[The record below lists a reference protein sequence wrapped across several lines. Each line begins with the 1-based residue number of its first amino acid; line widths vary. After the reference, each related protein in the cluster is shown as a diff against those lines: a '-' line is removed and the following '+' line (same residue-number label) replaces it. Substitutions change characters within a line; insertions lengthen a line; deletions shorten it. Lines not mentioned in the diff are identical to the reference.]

1 MLQILSSFLENIMF
15 QYLPRA
21 AEEGENHP
29 NMRKNNLMLG
39 VVCYVG
45 GVQFKDILEMIVN

>member
-1 MLQILSSFLENIMF
+1 MLQILSSFLEYIMF
-15 QYLPRA
+15 QYLSRA

-45 GVQFKDILEMIVN
+45 GVQFKDIVEMIVN

>member
-45 GVQFKDILEMIVN
+45 GVQFKEILEMIVN